1 MEKPLWMICTTH
13 MFVEVYLL
21 MQVALIPVIIH
32 EFQLSL
38 LEASLVATVPNF
50 VALLLNIPSGFLA
63 DRFSPNQLLFASMV
77 FEGFSGLLISQAN
90 SFWILV
96 VELSILKISSPLYH
110 ISGLSQISR
119 FAKPEK
125 IGRSIGF
132 HNALGN
138 LGTAA
143 GLISLTVFL
152 STVGWRWTYLFW
164 SAPVIVWGFVI
175 LTSSQLK
182 SNRVEKTV
190 GAHGGRFARWSL
202 LFSSGF
208 LILLAV
214 VGVREVGNTGSSTF
228 MTTYFV
234 ETRGLSEAMA
244 SFIFGLGPFV
254 GIVGSVSGGYLC
266 ERIGARNAFSSVTV
280 SGAISLFALSLTSQ
294 LHFLVV
300 IYLLYSFFGSAVWS
314 PINTIVANTTP
325 ITERGL
331 GYSVYFFIEGLLAS
345 VVPTLAA
352 EVIELTDIW
361 FIFPLSAIFLI
372 ASVIVLQFLAYP
384 KRQI

>member
-50 VALLLNIPSGFLA
+50 VGLLLNIPSGFLA
-63 DRFSPNQLLFASMV
+63 DRFSPNHLLFASMV
-77 FEGFSGLLISQAN
+77 VEGFSGFLISQSN
-90 SFWILV
+90 NFWVLV
-96 VELSILKISSPLYH
+96 VELSVLKISSPLYH

-125 IGRSIGF
+125 MGRSIGF

-164 SAPVIVWGFVI
+164 SAPVVVWGFMI
-175 LTSSQLK
+175 LTSSQLRNK
-182 SNRVEKTV
+182 RVEKAV
-190 GAHGGRFARWSL
+190 GEHSGGLARWSL
-202 LFSSGF
+202 LFSSGV

-214 VGVREVGNTGSSTF
+214 VG
-228 MTTYFV
+228 
-234 ETRGLSEAMA
+234 
-244 SFIFGLGPFV
+244 
-254 GIVGSVSGGYLC
+254 GGYLC
-266 ERIGARNAFSSVTV
+266 ERIGAKNAFNWVTLA
-280 SGAISLFALSLTSQ
+280 GAVSLFALSLMSQ
-294 LHFLVV
+294 LHLLVI
-300 IYLLYSFFGSAVWS
+300 IYVLYSFFGSAVWS
-314 PINTIVANTTP
+314 PINTIVANVTP
-325 ITERGL
+325 VTERGL

-345 VVPTLAA
+345 VTPTLAA
-352 EVIELTDIW
+352 GIIELTDVW
-361 FIFPLSAIFLI
+361 FIFPLSVMFLI

-384 KRQI
+384 KRR

>member
-1 MEKPLWMICTTH
+1 MEKSLWMICTTH

-21 MQVALIPVIIH
+21 MQVALIPVIIR

-50 VALLLNIPSGFLA
+50 AALLLNIPSGFLA
-63 DRFSPNQLLFASMV
+63 DRFSPNQLLFASMIV
-77 FEGFSGLLISQAN
+77 EGLSGLLISQAN
-90 SFWILV
+90 NFWILV

-119 FAKPEK
+119 FARPEK

-164 SAPVIVWGFVI
+164 SAPVVVWGFMI
-175 LTSSQLK
+175 LTSSQLRNK
-182 SNRVEKTV
+182 RVEKAV
-190 GAHGGRFARWSL
+190 GEHSGGLARWSL

-214 VGVREVGNTGSSTF
+214 VGVREVGTTGSQTF

-234 ETRGLSEAMA
+234 EARGLSEAMA
-244 SFIFGLGPFV
+244 SFIFGLGPFI
-254 GIVGSVSGGYLC
+254 GIVGSVGGGYLC
-266 ERIGARNAFSSVTV
+266 ERIGAKNAFNWVTLA
-280 SGAISLFALSLTSQ
+280 GAVSLFALSLMSQ
-294 LHFLVV
+294 LHLLVI
-300 IYLLYSFFGSAVWS
+300 IYVLYSFFGSAVWS

-325 ITERGL
+325 VTERGL

-345 VVPTLAA
+345 VTPTLAA
-352 EVIELTDIW
+352 GIIELTDVW
-361 FIFPLSAIFLI
+361 FIFPLSVMFLI
-372 ASVIVLQFLAYP
+372 ASVVVLQFLAYP
-384 KRQI
+384 KRH

>member
-13 MFVEVYLL
+13 MFIEVYLL
-21 MQVALIPVIIH
+21 MQVALIPVIVH

-50 VALLLNIPSGFLA
+50 VALLMNIPSGFLA
-63 DRFSPNQLLFASMV
+63 DRFSPNHLLFASMV
-77 FEGFSGLLISQAN
+77 VEGLSGLLISQAN
-90 SFWILV
+90 NFWILV
-96 VELSILKISSPLYH
+96 VELCILKISSPLYH

-119 FAKPEK
+119 FAMPEK

-143 GLISLTVFL
+143 GLISLTIFL

-164 SAPVIVWGFVI
+164 SVPIGVWGFII
-175 LTSSQLK
+175 LTSSQLRSK
-182 SNRVEKTV
+182 QVEKTV
-190 GAHGGRFARWSL
+190 GEHSGGLARWSL

-214 VGVREVGNTGSSTF
+214 VGVREVGNTGSLTF

-234 ETRGLSEAMA
+234 ETRGLSEAVA
-244 SFIFGLGPFV
+244 SFIFGLGPFI
-254 GIVGSVSGGYLC
+254 GIVGSVGGGYLC
-266 ERIGARNAFSSVTV
+266 ERIGAKNAFSLVTLG
-280 SGAISLFALSLTSQ
+280 GAISLFALSLMSQ
-294 LHFLVV
+294 LHLLVI

-314 PINTIVANTTP
+314 PINTIVANITP
-325 ITERGL
+325 LTERGL
-331 GYSVYFFIEGLLAS
+331 GYSVYFFMEGLLAS
-345 VVPTLAA
+345 VTPTLAA
-352 EVIELTDIW
+352 GVIELTDVW
-361 FIFPLSAIFLI
+361 FVFPLSVIFLM

-384 KRQI
+384 KRR

>member
-38 LEASLVATVPNF
+38 VEASLVATVPNF
-50 VALLLNIPSGFLA
+50 VALLMNIPSGFLA
-63 DRFSPNQLLFASMV
+63 DRFSPKHLLFASMIV
-77 FEGFSGLLISQAN
+77 EGISGFLISQTN
-90 SFWILV
+90 NFWILV

-119 FAKPEK
+119 FAEHEK

-143 GLISLTVFL
+143 GLVSLTVFL
-152 STVGWRWTYLFW
+152 STMGWRWTYLFW
-164 SAPVIVWGFVI
+164 SVPIGVWGFVI
-175 LTSSQLK
+175 LSSLQFGSK
-182 SNRVEKTV
+182 RVEEN
-190 GAHGGRFARWSL
+190 GHERSGGLARWSL

-208 LILLAV
+208 LIILIV

-234 ETRGLSEAMA
+234 ESRGLSEAVA
-244 SFIFGLGPFV
+244 SLIFGLGPFI
-254 GIVGSVSGGYLC
+254 GIVGSLSGGYLC
-266 ERIGARNAFSSVTV
+266 ERMGAKNALSWVTLCGV
-280 SGAISLFALSLTSQ
+280 ISLFVLSLLSQ
-294 LHFLVV
+294 LELLVLV
-300 IYLLYSFFGSAVWS
+300 FLLYSFFGSAVWS
-314 PINTIVANTTP
+314 PVNTIVARVTP
-325 ITERGL
+325 EAERGL
-331 GYSVYFFIEGLLAS
+331 GYSVYFFVEGLLGS
-345 VVPTLAA
+345 LTPTLAA
-352 EVIELTDIW
+352 GFIELTSVW
-361 FIFPLSAIFLI
+361 FIFPFSLIFFI
-372 ASVIVLQFLAYP
+372 ASLVVLQFLVYP
-384 KRQI
+384 RRH

>member
-13 MFVEVYLL
+13 MFIEVYLL

-50 VALLLNIPSGFLA
+50 VALLMNVPSGFLA
-63 DRFSPNQLLFASMV
+63 DRFSPNHLLFASMAV
-77 FEGFSGLLISQAN
+77 EGLSGLLISQAN
-90 SFWILV
+90 NFWILV

-119 FAKPEK
+119 FVRQEK

-164 SAPVIVWGFVI
+164 SVPIGVWGFII
-175 LTSSQLK
+175 LTSSQLRSK
-182 SNRVEKTV
+182 RVEKTV
-190 GAHGGRFARWSL
+190 GEHSGGLARWSL

-234 ETRGLSEAMA
+234 ETRGLSETVA
-244 SFIFGLGPFV
+244 SFIFSLGPFI

-266 ERIGARNAFSSVTV
+266 ERIGAKNAFSWVTLG
-280 SGAISLFALSLTSQ
+280 GAISLFVLSLMSQ
-294 LHFLVV
+294 LHLLVF
-300 IYLLYSFFGSAVWS
+300 IYLLYSYFGNAVWS
-314 PINTIVANTTP
+314 PMNTIVANVTP
-325 ITERGL
+325 ETERGL
-331 GYSVYFFIEGLLAS
+331 GYSIYFFMEGLLAS
-345 VVPTLAA
+345 LTPTLAA
-352 EVIELTDIW
+352 GVIELTDVW
-361 FIFPLSAIFLI
+361 FILPLSAIFLT
-372 ASVIVLQFLAYP
+372 ASVIVLQFLAYS
-384 KRQI
+384 KRR